1 MSSDAGGVAG
11 AYVGIR
17 RIWTRFAGNDA
28 MIFGFNTDVKH
39 GDTIYHVQSE
49 ARQAEFLFQTQ
60 VFVRGRCVGKR
71 ATSYAERAPDPFFT
85 DKQKESLLRDQHRYV
100 LDAIRDGRLEQVLDP
115 KDAPESLAAIKQ
127 LDLEWINTDSVH
139 SNRALILKIRV
150 SDGRAPAPAA
160 KLVSRVERPE
170 REPIYCQA
178 ICDHTGTAEMK
189 VELEESA
196 LADSAILVQAD
207 FNGRTATRKFRLK
220 KV

>member
-1 MSSDAGGVAG
+1 
-11 AYVGIR
+11 
-17 RIWTRFAGNDA
+17 

-60 VFVRGRCVGKR
+60 VFVRGRCIGKR

-85 DKQKESLLRDQHRYV
+85 DKQKESMLRDQHRYV
-100 LDAIRDGRLEQVLDP
+100 LDAIRDGRLQEVFD
-115 KDAPESLAAIKQ
+115 KRDSPETLAAIKE
-127 LDLEWINTDSVH
+127 LDLKWINAESVH
-139 SNRALILKIRV
+139 SNGALVLKIRV
-150 SDGRAPAPAA
+150 TDGSSPAAAA

-170 REPIYCQA
+170 REPIYSQA
-178 ICDHTGTAEMK
+178 VCDHTGTAEMK
-189 VELEESA
+189 LELDESA

-207 FNGRTATRKFRLK
+207 FNGRTATRKFKFR

>member
-1 MSSDAGGVAG
+1 
-11 AYVGIR
+11 
-17 RIWTRFAGNDA
+17 